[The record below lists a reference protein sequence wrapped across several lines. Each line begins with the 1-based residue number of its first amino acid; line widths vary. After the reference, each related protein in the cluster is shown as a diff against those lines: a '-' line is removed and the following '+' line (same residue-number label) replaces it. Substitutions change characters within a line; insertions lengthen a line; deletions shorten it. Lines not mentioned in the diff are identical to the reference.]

1 MARPGI
7 MLYFDILEPIRVL
20 PDADKG
26 RLLVAMLEYG
36 QSGTLPQFDGDLGL
50 TLAWGFVKPKLDRD
64 DESYEEAKIQRKYAA
79 FCKKRNGLNL
89 PKIPFEEW
97 LAMDNNER
105 HRMST
110 ECYEPIR
117 AVDSVAPRYPSTS
130 RTTPTTSSSSTNTST
145 AITTAAAATEPDDFA
160 AAAEDRNVNVVGGEL
175 GKNVVFLSGAQIESL
190 LDQMGIDTFDY
201 YVAKLA
207 NFIIKNNANVKNHY
221 ETILKWWQED
231 GSVHTQPDFGR
242 KKEIPKGASGV
253 LGPEEMENI
262 HRLLAENRSE
272 EW

>member
-36 QSGTLPQFDGDLGL
+36 QSGKMPDFNGELGL

-64 DESYEEAKIQRKYAA
+64 DESYEEAKVQRRYAA

-105 HRMST
+105 SRLAT
-110 ECYEPIR
+110 EENESLR
-117 AVDSVAPRYPSTS
+117 AVSSVESRYPSTS
-130 RTTPTTSSSSTNTST
+130 TTGTPSTPTNTFTS
-145 AITTAAAATEPDDFA
+145 ATAAAVVTGTITEPEEA
-160 AAAEDRNVNVVGGEL
+160 ATAADRDSIVKVLNGEL
-175 GKNVVFLSGAQIESL
+175 GKGVVFLSDAQISDL
-190 LDQMGIDTFDY
+190 LDKMDIETFDH
-201 YVAKLA
+201 YVDKLSS
-207 NFIIKNNANVKNHY
+207 FIIKNDAKVKNHY

-231 GSVHTQPDFGR
+231 GALR
-242 KKEIPKGASGV
+242 
-253 LGPEEMENI
+253 
-262 HRLLAENRSE
+262 
-272 EW
+272 